1 MELQLRFAQFS
12 IRLGPWAAWPAWV
25 LFQLLV
31 APSAAW
37 LPLLLIDATIE
48 RPIVWVWL
56 VWLLF
61 YVVVL
66 VRQARF
72 WRLWLPWTRPTGHR
86 SLELFFGAYQSLV
99 IITAA
104 FAGATAIFYSYGWI
118 TASEPIVTERIVWEA
133 LVYYVWSLLDGIPV
147 LEVPQTLNW
156 EPAITFT
163 DHMSGAL
170 LLAYKLFVIVPIVSL
185 VVGLLKEQPEDTD
198 RRSA

>member
-1 MELQLRFAQFS
+1 LQ
-12 IRLGPWAAWPAWV
+12 G
-25 LFQLLV
+25 
-31 APSAAW
+31 
-37 LPLLLIDATIE
+37 T
-48 RPIVWVWL
+48 
-56 VWLLF
+56 
-61 YVVVL
+61 
-66 VRQARF
+66 
-72 WRLWLPWTRPTGHR
+72 
-86 SLELFFGAYQSLV
+86 
-99 IITAA
+99 
-104 FAGATAIFYSYGWI
+104 TAIFYSYGWI

-170 LLAYKLFVIVPIVSL
+170 LRAYKLFVIVPIVSL

>member
-104 FAGATAIFYSYGWI
+104 FAGDHRNFLLVWLDNGQRTDRDGAHRVGST
-118 TASEPIVTERIVWEA
+118 RI
-133 LVYYVWSLLDGIPV
+133 LRL
-147 LEVPQTLNW
+147 
-156 EPAITFT
+156 EPARWNTC
-163 DHMSGAL
+163 SRG
-170 LLAYKLFVIVPIVSL
+170 
-185 VVGLLKEQPEDTD
+185 
-198 RRSA
+198 SADSELGTRHHIH